1 MAQPRRRAHLCCVV
15 LLAAAVGAGSSS
27 DPQPVGVTG
36 GTALCLD
43 ISRHIVCLA
52 VRVRGGGEGA
62 GGSRSMGAGNDG
74 PDSGAQ
80 AGAQGTPG
88 GRREVEPRPATRA
101 GVDLLATVRI
111 GSSII
116 NSSALAWSWGAPAAH
131 NDGARARSA
140 QEQPPADGGKPPP
153 RAMRGAGGTR
163 GRGRASFPGDPARP
177 PPPLSAGR
185 RQTWTQTQVIQGRG
199 MPGHQAFTGRTL
211 FLGGTGDLVEKDLW
225 EYLAPQFGEVADV
238 EVIRHYDAPRGYA
251 FVTFADSSAATQCMG
266 AGSFLLKGHTVNI
279 SPSDRDG
286 HAPRHKRVGA
296 CAVGKFAR
304 KADVPACSK
313 IFLGGTRQLTEG
325 TLLPML
331 ERFGEVTS
339 LHVMSRPEN
348 MLQCAG
354 FAFATYASSEEA
366 QRIVNKGFITV
377 ANVTMEA
384 RFADDNLRPGVS
396 EKVSLREAEDLVE
409 ALKEEIQHVLEH
421 APGGYKQHP
430 PVVHEGIVFA
440 PGE

>member
-1 MAQPRRRAHLCCVV
+1 MVPRSRRVFCVV
-15 LLAAAVGAGSSS
+15 LLAAASGAGSSS
-27 DPQPVGVTG
+27 DPQPVGVAG

-43 ISRHIVCLA
+43 ISRHIVCPA
-52 VRVRGGGEGA
+52 MQIRGGGEGGGESRRLEVGDA
-62 GGSRSMGAGNDG
+62 GPGS
-74 PDSGAQ
+74 
-80 AGAQGTPG
+80 GAQGTQG
-88 GRREVEPRPATRA
+88 GRRAVEPRATRA

-116 NSSALAWSWGAPAAH
+116 NSSTLAWSWGAPAAH
-131 NDGARARSA
+131 NDGARPHSA
-140 QEQPPADGGKPPP
+140 QEQPPVGGGKPPP
-153 RAMRGAGGTR
+153 RAAGGTR
-163 GRGRASFPGDPARP
+163 GSQGRASFTEDPARP

-199 MPGHQAFTGRTL
+199 MPGHQEFTGRTL

-225 EYLAPQFGEVADV
+225 EYLALQFGDVADV

-251 FVTFADSSAATQCMG
+251 FVTFADSSAATQCIV
-266 AGSFLLKGHTVNI
+266 AGSFLFKGHTVNV
-279 SPSDRDG
+279 SPSDREG
-286 HAPRHKRVGA
+286 HAPRYKR
-296 CAVGKFAR
+296 VGKFAR
-304 KADVPACSK
+304 KVDVPACSK

-396 EKVSLREAEDLVE
+396 EKVSLLEAEDLVE
-409 ALKEEIQHVLEH
+409 ALKEEVQRVVEH

-440 PGE
+440 PGVCV